1 MSPEITS
8 DTDEVAEAVREYRTA
23 LRAMD
28 DKGAVE
34 SVQRLTEEDCKVCQ
48 QIGRFL
54 GGLGVAVLSAPGKDQ
69 ESALMR
75 KAGGSILVFMILR
88 LTSVVR

>member
-28 DKGAVE
+28 DRGAVE
-34 SVQRLTEEDCKVCQ
+34 SVERLTEEDCKVCQ

-54 GGLGVAVLSAPGKDQ
+54 GGLGVAVLAAPGSEQ
-69 ESALMR
+69 ESATRERAISAAEGVLED
-75 KAGGSILVFMILR
+75 ICD
-88 LTSVVR
+88 